1 MQAPRRQMREILLRA
16 FVIDTVLSLCR
27 PSLSLSPSLT
37 SPLLP
42 PPPLVSHS
50 VPVVPPLHLPAGSEW
65 KREENPLWIG
75 VALFSSAFLLFGPL
89 GSVVYWCS
97 SGMARVEGC
106 GGGGGGGAFHSLSL
120 STLKISEGKENE
132 FEKKEGKGWRGCG
145 KQEEIQGKKEEERRR
160 GSFWRVCGE
169 HRSPL
174 DSARV
179 VFDPNFSHF
188 VKRHFVKVR
197 LGALSMSELGRAGNR
212 LEATL
217 TRQQQSVRT
226 GMYIYTPTPHAHTR
240 THTHTHTHIHTGTY
254 SHTHKDAHLI
264 IQPSL
269 SADLLLVSKVIFFPS
284 LLPLCLQFLPTSPRF
299 PPCRFFST
307 SYLFLPVLHFV
318 SCMLRSLDLSGLS
331 CIPRHRFQSM
341 ECFL

>member
-1 MQAPRRQMREILLRA
+1 MREILLRA

-27 PSLSLSPSLT
+27 PSLSLSLPL
-37 SPLLP
+37 SPLLCSP
-42 PPPLVSHS
+42 LLPLVSHS

-106 GGGGGGGAFHSLSL
+106 GGGGGGGGSVPLSQ
-120 STLKISEGKENE
+120 SKRFENKWGE
-132 FEKKEGKGWRGCG
+132 RKWIWKKKEGEGVAGLWKAR
-145 KQEEIQGKKEEERRR
+145 EIKKKKEERDEEAV
-160 GSFWRVCGE
+160 FWRVCGE

-212 LEATL
+212 LEAAL

-226 GMYIYTPTPHAHTR
+226 GMYIYTPTHTHTR
-240 THTHTHTHIHTGTY
+240 TSIQAHTHTHTH
-254 SHTHKDAHLI
+254 KDARLI

-269 SADLLLVSKVIFFPS
+269 SAHLPLVSKVIFFPS

-299 PPCRFFST
+299 PPRLFFLT
-307 SYLFLPVLHFV
+307 SYLSLPVLHFV

-331 CIPRHRFQSM
+331 CIPRHRFQSL

>member
-1 MQAPRRQMREILLRA
+1 MREILLRA

-27 PSLSLSPSLT
+27 PSLSLSLPL
-37 SPLLP
+37 SPLLCSP
-42 PPPLVSHS
+42 LLPLVSHS

-106 GGGGGGGAFHSLSL
+106 GGGGGGGGSVPLSQ
-120 STLKISEGKENE
+120 SKRFENKCGE
-132 FEKKEGKGWRGCG
+132 RKWIWKKKEGEGVAGLWKAR
-145 KQEEIQGKKEEERRR
+145 EIQKKKEERDEEAV
-160 GSFWRVCGE
+160 FWRVCGE

-212 LEATL
+212 LEAAL

-226 GMYIYTPTPHAHTR
+226 GMYIYTPTHTHTR
-240 THTHTHTHIHTGTY
+240 TSIQAHTHTHTQRCTFDNSALPFRSSPARVKSNFLSISLAPLPPISPY
-254 SHTHKDAHLI
+254 LPSFSPSPIFFNIL
-264 IQPSL
+264 SL
-269 SADLLLVSKVIFFPS
+269 SA
-284 LLPLCLQFLPTSPRF
+284 CSPF
-299 PPCRFFST
+299 CVVHAALAGFEWAFMYTTP
-307 SYLFLPVLHFV
+307 
-318 SCMLRSLDLSGLS
+318 
-331 CIPRHRFQSM
+331 
-341 ECFL
+341 

>member
-1 MQAPRRQMREILLRA
+1 MREILLRA
-16 FVIDTVLSLCR
+16 FVIDTVWASAGL
-27 PSLSLSPSLT
+27 PSPSPSLT
-37 SPLLP
+37 SPLL

-97 SGMARVEGC
+97 SGMAWVEGC
-106 GGGGGGGAFHSLSL
+106 GGRSVPLSQSKRFENKWGERKWIWEKGG
-120 STLKISEGKENE
+120 EGVVGLWKA
-132 FEKKEGKGWRGCG
+132 G
-145 KQEEIQGKKEEERRR
+145 EIRGKKWKKRR

-174 DSARV
+174 DSTRV

-197 LGALSMSELGRAGNR
+197 LRALSMSELGRAGNR
-212 LEATL
+212 LEAAL

-226 GMYIYTPTPHAHTR
+226 GMYIYTPTARAH
-240 THTHTHTHIHTGTY
+240 THTHTHTRI
-254 SHTHKDAHLI
+254 SI
-264 IQPSL
+264 
-269 SADLLLVSKVIFFPS
+269 
-284 LLPLCLQFLPTSPRF
+284 
-299 PPCRFFST
+299 
-307 SYLFLPVLHFV
+307 
-318 SCMLRSLDLSGLS
+318 
-331 CIPRHRFQSM
+331 
-341 ECFL
+341 